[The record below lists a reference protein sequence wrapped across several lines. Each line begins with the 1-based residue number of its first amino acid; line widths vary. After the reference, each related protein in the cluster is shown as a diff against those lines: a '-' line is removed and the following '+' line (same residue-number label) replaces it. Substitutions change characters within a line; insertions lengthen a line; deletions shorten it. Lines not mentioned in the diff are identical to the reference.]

1 MGKPFALIVEDDIE
15 LSDIFS
21 VVLRASGMN
30 TEIVRDGSQA
40 LDRIHATMPDVV
52 VLDMHLPKMSGLEIL
67 AEVRANAALRALRVV
82 VITADALLAKASEE
96 QADMTLLKPVS
107 FSQIS
112 DITARLVQ
120 RTS

>member
-21 VVLRASGMN
+21 VVLRASGMD
-30 TEIVRDGSQA
+30 TEIVRDGKQA
-40 LDRIHATMPDVV
+40 LGRINATMPDVV
-52 VLDMHLPKMSGLEIL
+52 VLDMHLPNVSGLEIL
-67 AEVRANAALRALRVV
+67 AEVRANLTLRGLRVV
-82 VITADALLAKASEE
+82 VVTADALLAKASED

-112 DITARLVQ
+112 DITSRLVQ
-120 RTS
+120 RAQ